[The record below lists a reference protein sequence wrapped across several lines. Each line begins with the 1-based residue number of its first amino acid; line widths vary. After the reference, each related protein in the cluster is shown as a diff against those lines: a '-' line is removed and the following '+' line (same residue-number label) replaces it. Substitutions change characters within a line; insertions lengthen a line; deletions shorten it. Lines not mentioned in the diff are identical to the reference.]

1 MGLKVDAKMAA
12 RIIEL
17 HLKHGCTQ
25 AIVAQR
31 LGISSRTVRLYL
43 KAYKDSLAEQ
53 PSTISEE
60 ENVPSNDNRETSK

>member
-1 MGLKVDAKMAA
+1 MPKVDAKMAA

-25 AIVAQR
+25 EIVAQR

-43 KAYKDSLAEQ
+43 KQWRDAQKDKDPQ
-53 PSTISEE
+53 D
-60 ENVPSNDNRETSK
+60 V